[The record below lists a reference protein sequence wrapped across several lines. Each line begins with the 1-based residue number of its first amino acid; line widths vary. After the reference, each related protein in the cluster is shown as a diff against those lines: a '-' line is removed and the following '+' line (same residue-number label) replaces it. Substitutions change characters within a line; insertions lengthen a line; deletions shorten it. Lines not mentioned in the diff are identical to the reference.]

1 MMYVSKIDGTNPELR
16 AAATA
21 RSNEIIENRQE
32 HDRDFSSVFNN
43 CLYGI
48 AAELAVVEILGGTLL
63 QRKFNKKDP
72 HSYAYDHI
80 RKSGQTNEIKTIF
93 KVSPFINFNLR
104 EAFDRAVHGSYCNMT
119 TAFNHIELIN
129 NFTFVTQT
137 VKGNYIHS
145 KLECIVDAREFKDK
159 MRVSKPHKNGST
171 HYVIPKT
178 LKNVHFFD
186 KKLVNQEIIT
196 TKCLTQMDYK
206 S

>member
-1 MMYVSKIDGTNPELR
+1 MMYVSKIDGTNPELQ
-16 AAATA
+16 AMATA
-21 RSNEIIENRQE
+21 RSNEIFENRQE
-32 HDRDFSSVFNN
+32 HGRAFNTVFNN

-48 AAELAVVEILGGTLL
+48 AAELAVVEILGGNIV
-63 QRKFNKKDP
+63 QKKFDKTDP

-93 KVSPFINFNLR
+93 KVDPFINFNLR
-104 EAFDRAVHGSYCNMT
+104 EAFDRAVHGEYCNMT

-137 VKGNYIHS
+137 VKGDCIHS

-159 MRVSKPHKNGST
+159 MRVSKPHKYGST

-186 KKLVNQEIIT
+186 KKLVE
-196 TKCLTQMDYK
+196 LDV
-206 S
+206 